1 MRLLVAMMGLGAA
14 MAACAPSQDGTAP
27 DPTPAVS
34 SMAPGQYRTTVT
46 YAPGSVGADA
56 PVMSTEQCVS
66 SGDITDL
73 VNDTVQADDAQ
84 ACSENTISTANGRIE
99 GRVVCLDTMGSPR
112 TMEISGTY
120 GNNRAD
126 MNLSVTASMDGV
138 TATRQGSVVIE
149 RVGECS

>member
-1 MRLLVAMMGLGAA
+1 MRVLMAAGLVTLL
-14 MAACAPSQDGTAP
+14 AACAPSQDASAP

-46 YAPGSVGADA
+46 YAPGSAGADA
-56 PVMSTEQCVS
+56 PVMSAEQCVS
-66 SGDITDL
+66 SGDIADL

-99 GRVVCLDTMGSPR
+99 GRAVCLDAQGSPR

-126 MNLSVTASMDGV
+126 MDLSVTASMGGV
-138 TATRQGSVVIE
+138 TATRQGRVLIQ

>member
-1 MRLLVAMMGLGAA
+1 MRALIAVGLVTAL
-14 MAACAPSQDGTAP
+14 AACAPSQDAAGP
-27 DPTPAVS
+27 DPTPTVS

-46 YAPGSVGADA
+46 YAPGYVGADA

-66 SGDITDL
+66 SGDIADL

-84 ACSENTISTANGRIE
+84 TCSENTISTANGRIE
-99 GRVVCLDTMGSPR
+99 GRAVCLDAMGSPR

-126 MNLSVTASMDGV
+126 MDLTVTASMNGV
-138 TATRQGSVVIE
+138 TATRQGRVAIE
-149 RVGECS
+149 RIGECAS